1 MPSRLWHI
9 PHILGLRYTVWFLWG
24 RPGWGRRAGSIPG
37 IKAAVLVFPLTALAL
52 TDLPANEQVIPTRPL
67 SANTSLSD
75 LGDTGAVGAASH
87 FGPSS
92 IREPTP
98 HRGGAGGA
106 CRTPAPAPKVRR
118 NLGNRLMEPSTLQMR
133 GQRTRYGKVTG
144 MHKNLLPPDQPLFLW
159 GQSRVCSRYRI
170 RYNTENL
177 P

>member
-37 IKAAVLVFPLTALAL
+37 SKAAVLGFPLTALAL

-87 FGPSS
+87 LGPKS

-98 HRGGAGGA
+98 HGGGQGGA
-106 CRTPAPAPKVRR
+106 CRTPAPTPKVRR
-118 NLGNRLMEPSTLQMR
+118 NLGNRLMEPSTLQTSGR
-133 GQRTRYGKVTG
+133 RTKCVKARST
-144 MHKNLLPPDQPLFLW
+144 H
-159 GQSRVCSRYRI
+159 RI
-170 RYNTENL
+170 
-177 P
+177 